1 MKEIYLVLSN
11 NGDGS
16 NSIWWFIDSTIEQL
30 LQLEE
35 NDMDQWGSG
44 DGLQYKRILIQDFEQ
59 FKKDN
64 PNICFY
70 TYDEYINDY
79 E

>member
-35 NDMDQWGSG
+35 NDMDQCGSG
-44 DGLQYKRILIQDFEQ
+44 DGLQYKRILFQKF
-59 FKKDN
+59 
-64 PNICFY
+64 
-70 TYDEYINDY
+70 
-79 E
+79 